1 MGAVQKKLSEYIV
14 FQKIKNYLIDI
25 SLKNQINEERTYL
38 ALTIITG
45 IFSALIAV
53 SLYKLVELVKQYAGT
68 NTSFTT
74 QSFLIGLA
82 LIWISGWLTTR
93 KFPSTSGSGIPGV
106 RVALAV
112 FHGNISFI
120 DTAAK
125 FFVSV
130 LSLGSGVSLGRE
142 GPTAAISAGVGSSL
156 GNFFHLPK
164 KRIKALVAVGAAG
177 GIAAAFNTPMA
188 AVVFTLEEVVGDL
201 NAKMLGSII
210 ISSVVASVVGQF
222 FLGTGNAFPDF
233 NYQLNSVSE
242 IPLYCSV
249 GLICALLGSLWMKSV
264 TTFRKLGHDL
274 FRGHRLTLITA
285 TFITISLL
293 GQVNHHVL
301 GSGHGTIESALASLF
316 SDWKTLLSLF
326 ALKFVATTIC
336 YGSGISGGLFMPTLL
351 LGASLGGFIG
361 ALSQM
366 AFPEI
371 SPNIGAFA
379 LIGMGSFFAAV
390 IKAPFTSIIMIFE
403 LTRDYNI
410 ILPLMVSNIISY
422 AIAIAIDNNS
432 IYETIS
438 EQDGIHLPKKEDYE
452 VLDTFIVEEA
462 MIKEVKCLKNNE
474 SINEAYQTVKGSSI
488 SGYPVINSIDNNLI
502 GIVSTNEIS
511 AAKLK
516 KGLEG
521 KTIED
526 ICMKKVIKIYPD
538 QSLMYALHLLDK
550 FHISRIPVVS
560 RLDNKKIIGIITAN
574 DITNHFG
581 LHVSE
586 SVNEKQLKQ

>member
-1 MGAVQKKLSEYIV
+1 MQKKLSELKLFKAVREYI
-14 FQKIKNYLIDI
+14 IDI
-25 SLKNQINEERTYL
+25 SLKNPINEERAYL

-45 IFSALIAV
+45 ITSALVAV
-53 SLYKLVELVKQYAGT
+53 SLYKLVGIVTKFAGT
-68 NTSFTT
+68 NTAFTLQSFT
-74 QSFLIGLA
+74 IGLI
-82 LIWISGWLTTR
+82 LIIVSGWVTTR
-93 KFPSTSGSGIPGV
+93 KFPNTSGSGIPGV

-112 FHGNISFI
+112 FHGNIAFI

-125 FFVSV
+125 FIVSV

-142 GPTAAISAGVGSSL
+142 GPTAAISAGIGSTL
-156 GNFFHLPK
+156 GNFFHLSK

-222 FLGTGNAFPDF
+222 FLGTGNAFPEF
-233 NYQLNSVSE
+233 HYQLNSVSE
-242 IPLYCSV
+242 IPLYCTV
-249 GLICALLGSLWMKSV
+249 GIASAALGSLWMKSV
-264 TTFRKLGHDL
+264 TTFRKIGLEV
-274 FRGHRLTLITA
+274 FKGHRLSLITA
-285 TFITISLL
+285 TFIVIALL

-326 ALKFVATTIC
+326 ALKFIATTIS

-361 ALSQM
+361 SLSQM

-371 SPNIGAFA
+371 SPNVGAFA
-379 LIGMGSFFAAV
+379 LIGMGAFFAAV

-410 ILPLMVSNIISY
+410 ILPLMISNIIAY
-422 AIAIAIDNNS
+422 ALARTLNDSS
-432 IYETIS
+432 IYECIS

-452 VLDTFIVEEA
+452 ILDTFIVEEA
-462 MIKEVKCLKNNE
+462 MVTDVKTIEADCLIE
-474 SINEAYQTVKGSSI
+474 TALETVKDSSI
-488 SGYPVINSIDNNLI
+488 SGYPVLDKQKNLI
-502 GIVSTNEIS
+502 GIISSNEIK
-511 AAKLK
+511 AAILK
-516 KGLEG
+516 KENEADRI
-521 KTIED
+521 KD

-550 FHISRIPVVS
+550 FHISRIPIVS
-560 RLDNKKIIGIITAN
+560 RLDDKKVIGIITAN
-574 DITNHFG
+574 DITHRFG

-586 SVNEKQLKQ
+586 NSTD

>member
-1 MGAVQKKLSEYIV
+1 MQNKLSDIKIFKTIRNYIV
-14 FQKIKNYLIDI
+14 DI

-45 IFSALIAV
+45 ISSALIAV
-53 SLYKLVELVKQYAGT
+53 SLYKLVELVKELAGT
-68 NTSFTT
+68 NSTFTI
-74 QSFLIGLA
+74 QSFLIGLG
-82 LIWISGWLTTR
+82 LILISGWITTR

-112 FHGNISFI
+112 FHGNIAFM
-120 DTAAK
+120 DTMAK

-142 GPTAAISAGVGSSL
+142 GPTAAISAGIGSTL
-156 GNFFHLPK
+156 GNFFHLSK

-222 FLGTGNAFPDF
+222 FLGTGNAFSEF

-242 IPLYCSV
+242 IPLYCTV
-249 GLICALLGSLWMKSV
+249 GIASALLGSLWMKSV
-264 TTFRKLGHDL
+264 TTFRRVGHEL
-274 FRGHRLTLITA
+274 FKGHRLSLIVA
-285 TFITISLL
+285 TFITIALM

-301 GSGHGTIESALASLF
+301 GSGHGTIESALGSLF

-326 ALKFVATTIC
+326 ALKFIATTIC

-351 LGASLGGFIG
+351 LGASLGGFLG
-361 ALSQM
+361 AISQM
-366 AFPEI
+366 VFPEI

-379 LIGMGSFFAAV
+379 LIGMGAFFAAV

-410 ILPLMVSNIISY
+410 ILPLMVSNIIAY
-422 AIAIAIDNNS
+422 AIALTIDDNS
-432 IYETIS
+432 IYECIS

-462 MIKEVKCLKNNE
+462 MIEDVKFLRCNE
-474 SINEAYQTVKGSSI
+474 KIVDVYPAVKGSSI
-488 SGYPVINSIDNNLI
+488 SGYPVVNQRNNLI
-502 GIVSTNEIS
+502 GIISSNEIKS
-511 AAKLK
+511 ANLK
-516 KGLEG
+516 KENES

-560 RLDNKKIIGIITAN
+560 RLDDKKVIGIITAN
-574 DITNHFG
+574 DITHRFG

-586 SVNEKQLKQ
+586 SVQD